1 MSASAS
7 AGTSPAASTS
17 RRLSKPRSMLASP
30 YSTLPKEVPRS
41 VGNLIVA
48 EWLLILNEIILCE
61 ALSRGEVA
69 EACSVQC
76 MNILQTSLI
85 IRPRALL
92 AACKVEP
99 KPVLSTYDQLL
110 SYDLAVLCEWVG
122 SVFAHTL
129 GTTAVGTSPI
139 LGGLLLIQQSS
150 IGPLK
155 CRPCM
160 LTEGFSLT
168 HLDRNACCRA
178 ATWVGVEFEVFRCLL
193 MTKIV
198 VVVAHDRDS
207 AGFSHS
213 CRKSSQ
219 KAKVAGNGVWTL
231 AVHAVPI
238 MHSWS
243 MSCACSHLWT
253 LVAFRAPLLCMP
265 MAKFDIRKRRIRI

>member
-17 RRLSKPRSMLASP
+17 RRLSKPCSILASP
-30 YSTLPKEVPRS
+30 YSTLPKEEKRKFWRS
-41 VGNLIVA
+41 IFR
-48 EWLLILNEIILCE
+48 LLLLERFTDIATMTIQIILCE
-61 ALSRGEVA
+61 ALSSGGVA
-69 EACSVQC
+69 EACSVVKRVD
-76 MNILQTSLI
+76 LI
-85 IRPRALL
+85 IRSRALL

-110 SYDLAVLCEWVG
+110 SYDIVVLCVWVG

-129 GTTAVGTSPI
+129 RTTAVGTSPI
-139 LGGLLLIQQSS
+139 LGGLLLLQQTAIIKQGARDKITSLANGIQQSS

-198 VVVAHDRDS
+198 VVVAHDSDS

-219 KAKVAGNGVWTL
+219 KAKGNGVWTL

-238 MHSWS
+238 MHSL
-243 MSCACSHLWT
+243 AAAADLASHH
-253 LVAFRAPLLCMP
+253 
-265 MAKFDIRKRRIRI
+265 